1 MLYFTI
7 RPLLNFLSNE
17 QRGQLLTAILDYA
30 ERGIIP
36 DFDDPL
42 LGMSWVSIAS
52 GIDRD
57 GEAYNEKVDK
67 KKYATF
73 CREAQKKDIEPIP
86 FDEWLALD
94 DDQRKQLLLG
104 GII

>member
-1 MLYFTI
+1 M
-7 RPLLNFLSNE
+7 
-17 QRGQLLTAILDYA
+17 
-30 ERGIIP
+30 P

-57 GEAYNEKVDK
+57 GEVYNEKVDK

-73 CREAQKKDIEPIP
+73 CREAQKKEIEPIS
-86 FDEWLALD
+86 FEEWRLLTD
-94 DDQRKQLLLG
+94 NQRKGLLSDAIG
-104 GII
+104 